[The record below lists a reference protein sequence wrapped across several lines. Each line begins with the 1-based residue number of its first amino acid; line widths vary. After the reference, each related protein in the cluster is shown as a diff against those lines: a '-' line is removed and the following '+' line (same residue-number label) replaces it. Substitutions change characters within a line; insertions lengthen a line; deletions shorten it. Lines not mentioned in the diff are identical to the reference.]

1 MLVFAMAV
9 LGLVVGSFLNVVIY
23 RVPRGESLLRPGSRC
38 PSCGTPITPSHN
50 IPVVS
55 WVVLR
60 GRCNACG
67 RPIAVWYPLVEL
79 ATSLLF
85 VAVTLRLPNLDLL
98 SALPAYLY
106 FAAIGVALTVI
117 DLQVRRLP
125 NAIVLPS
132 YPVLAV
138 LLAASAAVE
147 GDWWAF
153 LRALLGGAVLFAF
166 FFALAFFY
174 PAGMG
179 FGDVKLAGI
188 VGGVLAY
195 LSWSALVIGAF
206 VGFLIGA
213 VAGLTLMAIKRA
225 GRKTAIPFGPS
236 MITGALV
243 AIFAAA
249 QIAQFYVD
257 TLFGG

>member
-1 MLVFAMAV
+1 MAV
-9 LGLVVGSFLNVVIY
+9 LGLAMGSFLNVVIH

-38 PSCGTPITPSHN
+38 PSCGTPIRPWHN
-50 IPVVS
+50 VPVVS

-60 GRCNACG
+60 GRCSACG
-67 RPIAVWYPLVEL
+67 QRIAVWYPLVEL

-85 VAVTLRLPNLDLL
+85 VAVTLRLSNLDLL
-98 SALPAYLY
+98 SALPAYAY
-106 FAAIGVALTVI
+106 FVAIGVALTVI

-132 YPVLAV
+132 YPVVAV
-138 LLAASAAVE
+138 LLAVSAAIE
-147 GDWWAF
+147 GDWWA
-153 LRALLGGAVLFAF
+153 LVRALIGGAVLFAF
-166 FFALAFFY
+166 FFALAYFY

-188 VGGVLAY
+188 VGAVLAY
-195 LSWSALVIGAF
+195 LSWSALIIGAF
-206 VGFLIGA
+206 AGFLIGA

-236 MITGALV
+236 MIAGALV
-243 AIFAAA
+243 AIFAA
-249 QIAQFYVD
+249 QPIAQFYVD
-257 TLFGG
+257 ISFGV

>member
-1 MLVFAMAV
+1 M
-9 LGLVVGSFLNVVIY
+9 
-23 RVPRGESLLRPGSRC
+23 
-38 PSCGTPITPSHN
+38 
-50 IPVVS
+50 
-55 WVVLR
+55 
-60 GRCNACG
+60 
-67 RPIAVWYPLVEL
+67 WYPLVEL

-85 VAVTLRLPNLDLL
+85 VAVTLRLSNLDLL

-132 YPVLAV
+132 YPVVAV
-138 LLAASAAVE
+138 LLAVSAAVE

-153 LRALLGGAVLFAF
+153 VRALVGGAVLFAF
-166 FFALAFFY
+166 FFALAYFY

-179 FGDVKLAGI
+179 FGDVKLAGV

-206 VGFLIGA
+206 AGFLIGA

-236 MITGALV
+236 MIAGALV
-243 AIFAAA
+243 AIFAA
-249 QIAQFYVD
+249 QPIAQFYVD
-257 TLFGG
+257 ISFGVVALSLAGSNSTPTPVARRRL